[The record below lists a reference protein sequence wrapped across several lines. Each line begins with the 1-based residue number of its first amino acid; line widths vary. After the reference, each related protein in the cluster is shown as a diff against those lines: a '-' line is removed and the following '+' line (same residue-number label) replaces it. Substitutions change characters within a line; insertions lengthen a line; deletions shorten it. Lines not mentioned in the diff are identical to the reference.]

1 MIVVRALGPLDVRV
15 RGAPA
20 PAELLWKKNIALL
33 VYLARSPKRARTR
46 EHLVGMLWGDKSD
59 DKARRSLNEALRE
72 LRRCT
77 GDGALHS
84 DHTQVR
90 VTAEAVELDTDKLEA
105 LAGAGDYAGATSL
118 VHGEFMEGFSVK
130 GASEFDTWLSAE
142 REYWR
147 RRCVDVQ
154 VARAEQLIAGGSLT
168 AAIDVAGEARRLD
181 WRRESTV
188 RSALR
193 ALALAGDRAGA
204 LALYEEFVA
213 RLGHELGAEPDAE
226 TRALAERVRRERA
239 WRPPEGAPQAPAVAD
254 AQRAPL
260 VGRAAELERLTD
272 AWTACR
278 TKSRGTVVV
287 IEADAGTGKTRL
299 AEELV
304 TRARL
309 DGAVVVGVRA
319 VEADGTEAWSG
330 VFGIARG
337 GLLEAPGVA
346 GAPPAALDQLR
357 GRTPPDAP
365 GRALSELLRAVAEEQ
380 PVVVFVDD
388 AQWLDRDS
396 LLALG
401 AAARDLARAPVLVL
415 ITVAPPPAPPE
426 LDDLRARVG
435 RELPGVVVT
444 VGPLGEDAIYEL
456 AQLALPSYTGGQL
469 QRVTR
474 RVLADTAGIPLLV
487 VALLAAVASGLEL
500 AANAGAWPASNR
512 TLNDTLPGELP
523 DNVVAAIRV
532 NFRRLSANAQEVL
545 VVTAVLGGG
554 GGGGGR
560 VSTARLEQVTGM
572 VGDTLANA
580 LDELEWQRWLV
591 AERRGYAFVARIV
604 RQVIERDMV
613 IEGKRQRIREADL
626 TPP

>member
-105 LAGAGDYAGATSL
+105 LAGAGDYAGAASL

-142 REYWR
+142 REHWR
-147 RRCVDVQ
+147 RRCVDVL
-154 VARAEQLIAGGSLT
+154 VRRAEQLIAGGSVVEAL
-168 AAIDVAGEARRLD
+168 ALIGEARRLD
-181 WRRESTV
+181 WRRESAV
-188 RSALR
+188 QMAMR

-204 LALYEEFVA
+204 LALHEEFVV
-213 RLGHELGAEPDAE
+213 RLERELGAEPDAE
-226 TRALAERVRRERA
+226 TRALTERVRRERA
-239 WRPPEGAPQAPAVAD
+239 WPLPAPVPDVAPSPHRV
-254 AQRAPL
+254 PL

-287 IEADAGTGKTRL
+287 IEGDAGTGKTRL

-304 TRARL
+304 ARARL
-309 DGAVVVGVRA
+309 DGAVAVGVRA
-319 VEADGTEAWSG
+319 VEADGQESWAG

-346 GAPPAALDQLR
+346 GAPPACLDQLC
-357 GRTPPDAP
+357 GRTPPIAP
-365 GRALSELLRAVAEEQ
+365 GRALSELLLAVAEEQ
-380 PVVVFVDD
+380 PLVVFVDD
-388 AQWLDRDS
+388 AQWLDRES
-396 LLALG
+396 LLALS
-401 AAARDLARAPVLVL
+401 AAARDVARAPVLCL
-415 ITVAPPPAPPE
+415 LAVAPQPARPE
-426 LDDLRARVG
+426 LHELRARVG
-435 RELPGVVVT
+435 REIPGT
-444 VGPLGEDAIYEL
+444 MIGVGPLEEDAVYAL
-456 AQLALPSYTGGQL
+456 AQLALPSYTSVQL
-469 QRVTR
+469 ERVAR
-474 RVLADTAGIPLLV
+474 RVVKDTAGIPLLV

-500 AANAGAWPASNR
+500 SGDGRAWPETNR

-532 NFRRLSANAQEVL
+532 NFRRLSGNAQEVL
-545 VVTAVLGGG
+545 VVAAVLGG
-554 GGGGGR
+554 R
-560 VSTARLEQVTGM
+560 VSLKRLERASGVMGEA
-572 VGDTLANA
+572 LARA
-580 LDELEWQRWLV
+580 LDDLEWQRWLV
-591 AERRGYAFVARIV
+591 AEPRGYTFVARIV
-604 RQVIERDMV
+604 QQVIDRDMV
-613 IEGKRQRIREADL
+613 MEGKRQRIRDADGHS
-626 TPP
+626 